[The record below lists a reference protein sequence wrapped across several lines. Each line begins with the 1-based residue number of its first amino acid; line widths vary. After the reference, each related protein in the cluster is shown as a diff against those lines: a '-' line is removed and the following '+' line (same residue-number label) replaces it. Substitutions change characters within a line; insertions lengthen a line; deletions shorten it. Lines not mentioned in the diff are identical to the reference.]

1 MPRNHLIPCASRL
14 IRAVACGGAPRCA
27 VGAVSSAVV
36 ERVRSTTGAGTGI
49 PGSRG
54 AVYGPGHW
62 RQGLTRG
69 SRRDA
74 APQQAWL
81 HVSWNSPVRDAGRRI
96 QGTGRGVW
104 DTGRRVWG
112 AARRTHPENR
122 PRARNGRP
130 HAGGRTGLRD
140 ATTLR
145 RCAPPPASG
154 RRMTI
159 APQCVCGLIGVF
171 CQREGSETAAARP
184 YAPPCI
190 ELVYRIICGVYA
202 ACMRRFRQ
210 NARIASRVGCV
221 AA

>member
-1 MPRNHLIPCASRL
+1 MPWRVAALHDARWERYRRL
-14 IRAVACGGAPRCA
+14 LW
-27 VGAVSSAVV
+27 S
-36 ERVRSTTGAGTGI
+36 
-49 PGSRG
+49 GS
-54 AVYGPGHW
+54 
-62 RQGLTRG
+62 
-69 SRRDA
+69 
-74 APQQAWL
+74 APQ
-81 HVSWNSPVRDAGRRI
+81 RGREPGFR
-96 QGTGRGVW
+96 GVVARFTGRGIG
-104 DTGRRVWG
+104 DRDSRGGRGGTPLRNRLG
-112 AARRTHPENR
+112 CTCRGTAPSGTRDAEYRAQDAEYGTQDAGYGEPPAARTRRTHPENR

-171 CQREGSETAAARP
+171 CQREGNETAAARP